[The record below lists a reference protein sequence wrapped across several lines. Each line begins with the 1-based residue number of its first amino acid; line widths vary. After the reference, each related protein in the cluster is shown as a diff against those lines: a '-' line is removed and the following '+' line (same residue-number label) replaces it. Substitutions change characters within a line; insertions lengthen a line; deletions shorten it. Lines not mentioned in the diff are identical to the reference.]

1 MTLASVD
8 LHTYDDSVGPAV
20 DAALASDG
28 ASSTCRLLGLLGE
41 GGMARVYLARH
52 DGLGRRVAVK
62 RLRPQLAHQAHA
74 RDRLCAEADLVRT
87 IDNQHVVNVLDVVDD
102 PDGESYFVMEHLAGE
117 PLAARLARVG
127 ALPLSEGLLIALQIA
142 EAMEA
147 IHRRG
152 ILHRDL
158 KSENVLVG
166 FDPGGGLSAKLI
178 DFGVAEVLGQSGQ
191 LVCNTVVGTPESMS
205 PEQAT
210 GGAVDLRSDIYSFG
224 VLVYEMITGGAP
236 FQGPMVDEVLRR
248 VVSEVPVPPSA
259 CPGAQR
265 QLVPQA
271 LEQLVLECLQKSP
284 SDRPQSMSQVRRR
297 LAAIDAE
304 YRRQVQALESAMSEE
319 GGRGGAALRPGTGGG
334 VVPVWLLDDAA
345 AGAGCAG
352 ADPDDDADREVEIEI
367 IAPGPDSVPLPLV
380 ARGSGS
386 DLDLPDSGSDLDLP
400 IDDEPAPVVHVPT
413 PRAEVLPA
421 ATPRL
426 SSGRRLGR
434 LAAWALVLSVVTVG
448 VLVLMGYVPWT
459 PKQLQLWWHP

>member
-8 LHTYDDSVGPAV
+8 LHTYDDSVGQEV
-20 DAALASDG
+20 DAALALDG

-62 RLRPQLAHQAHA
+62 RLRPQLANQAHA
-74 RDRLCAEADLVRT
+74 RDRLCAEADLVKT

-117 PLAARLARVG
+117 PLAARIARVG
-127 ALPLSEGLLIALQIA
+127 ALPLSEALLIALQVG

-166 FDPGGGLSAKLI
+166 FDAGGGINAKLI
-178 DFGVAEVLGQSGQ
+178 DFGVAEVLGRSGQ

-224 VLVYEMITGGAP
+224 VLLYEMITGGAP
-236 FQGPMVDEVLRR
+236 FQGPEVQEVLRR
-248 VVSEVPVPPSA
+248 VVHERPVPPSA
-259 CPGAQR
+259 TPGAQR
-265 QLVPQA
+265 QLVPA
-271 LEQLVLECLQKSP
+271 ELEGLVLECLEKSP
-284 SDRPQSMSQVRRR
+284 DDRPQSMSRVRRR
-297 LAAIDAE
+297 LMDIDAE
-304 YRRQVQALESAMSEE
+304 YHRQVRALERAMTDGDD
-319 GGRGGAALRPGTGGG
+319 GGGSGAARPGG
-334 VVPVWLLDDAA
+334 VVPVWLFDSSTSMPAVSGVFARPVDA
-345 AGAGCAG
+345 
-352 ADPDDDADREVEIEI
+352 DDDGDREVEIEI
-367 IAPGPDSVPLPLV
+367 IEPGLDSVPLPLI
-380 ARGSGS
+380 ARGSG
-386 DLDLPDSGSDLDLP
+386 PDLDLP
-400 IDDEPAPVVHVPT
+400 IDDEPAPVVHRPA
-413 PRAEVLPA
+413 PRAEILPA
-421 ATPRL
+421 AAETSRFA
-426 SSGRRLGR
+426 RRLGR
-434 LAAWALVLSVVTVG
+434 LAAWALVLSAVTVG